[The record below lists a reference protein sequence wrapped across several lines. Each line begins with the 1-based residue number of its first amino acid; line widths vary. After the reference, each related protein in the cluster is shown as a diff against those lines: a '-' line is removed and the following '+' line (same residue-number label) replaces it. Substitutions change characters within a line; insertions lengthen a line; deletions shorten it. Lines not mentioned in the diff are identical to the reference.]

1 MMVFH
6 LMWLPLKLMLMV
18 VVLGINLSS
27 ALSNGHCPVVNTNK
41 EGVAPFETKGFVTI
55 LKKRQKINLKGDG
68 EGEREKYT
76 IKSDTKPLK
85 WYVEAIKESGKST
98 PESEA
103 GFFKV
108 IDSFGGNNIYLPII
122 KVHLTNAG
130 LDTRDKK
137 LKCDY
142 QFKITYIENPLY
154 IVSDYDEYEE
164 ELKKQ
169 PTPPAEKEYK
179 IILSK
184 APIN

>member
-1 MMVFH
+1 MMAFQ
-6 LMWLPLKLMLMV
+6 LLQPLLKLMLMV
-18 VVLGINLSS
+18 GVLSINLSPT
-27 ALSNGHCPVVNTNK
+27 LSNGHCPVVNKGK
-41 EGVAPFETKGFVTI
+41 EGVTPYETKGLVTI
-55 LKKRQKINLKGDG
+55 LKKRQRINLKGGG
-68 EGEREKYT
+68 EGEKEEYI
-76 IKSDTKPLK
+76 IKSDIKPLK
-85 WYVEAIKESGKST
+85 WYIEAIKENGKPT

-108 IDSFGGNNIYLPII
+108 IDSFGGNNIYLPTI

-142 QFKITYIENPLY
+142 QFKITYVENPLY
-154 IVSDYDEYEE
+154 VVSDYDEYEE

-184 APIN
+184 ALVS